1 MMEFKIAVAVGV
13 YLFSVIY
20 NYNWM
25 KKAFSKGGR
34 FQHSSADLMSIIFT
48 ITPIGNTAFTL
59 TAMLL
64 YIDYNKL
71 FNIKK

>member
-34 FQHSSADLMSIIFT
+34 FQHSKADFMSIVFT
-48 ITPIGNTAFTL
+48 ITPIWNTLFILISA
-59 TAMLL
+59 L
-64 YIDYNKL
+64 YSIDYNK
-71 FNIKK
+71 FFDVKK